1 MDTSLQSLTYLSS
14 DQELVAAYKIIVQ
27 GAKWYKRI
35 LEKIQTTTSQQQ
47 RRHQW
52 RSGDGVSEQ
61 NWCKQCQHDPAGGDC
76 HSECGHWRW
85 WERSELQCSVQRL
98 ALLKIAWRRHYTLG
112 MKFVTSKA
120 VLQFQNNFWWY
131 FYNFSTIYR
140 IKYLQNL
147 CTLTSLTVS
156 LQSLSAKNASVRG
169 KLDWWIYGLGFWLLP
184 TVSFILARIVFR
196 VSFCWSF

>member
-1 MDTSLQSLTYLSS
+1 MWTGFLLLYNFYGHMPAKFDISVLWPLTS
-14 DQELVAAYKIIVQ
+14 DQELVASYKIIVQ

-112 MKFVTSKA
+112 MNLSLPRLCYNSK
-120 VLQFQNNFWWY
+120 
-131 FYNFSTIYR
+131 TIFDDTFIISQLFTELNIYK
-140 IKYLQNL
+140 ICAL
-147 CTLTSLTVS
+147 SL
-156 LQSLSAKNASVRG
+156 LSLSHYKVCQPRMHLSEE
-169 KLDWWIYGLGFWLLP
+169 
-184 TVSFILARIVFR
+184 S
-196 VSFCWSF
+196 